1 MSAFLELLDLRK
13 WELLQNLLQH
23 INMTT
28 IAVLI
33 SLLIGV
39 PAGVL
44 ITRNK
49 TAARIVIM
57 LANIMQS
64 IPCLALLAIS
74 VIFLGIGV
82 KPAILMV
89 FVYAFLPILKN
100 TYTGIMSVDPKNI
113 EFAQGVGLTKWK
125 RLIKVELPIAVP
137 FIMSGIRIAA
147 VASVG
152 TMTIAAFAGAK
163 GLGWFINLGL
173 NSLNMNL
180 ILLGAI
186 PVSLLALF
194 VDFAFGKLEEAITS
208 EGLLPPAQIRNLSK
222 EQKRKKKIVA
232 GVLCSTFV
240 IASLLY
246 YPASNMSADGPFA
259 GKNSAA
265 QGAADGSG
273 DADGAGASAG
283 AAASGT
289 GKSDPNKRIVVGS
302 SNFTEVQIIGNI
314 YKELIE
320 SNTDITVDT
329 SFGLSGA
336 AFCFSALERGDI
348 DMFVEYTGTALTNL
362 LAQPIDTDPD
372 RVLETVTKLMQ
383 EEHGIHT
390 SKPLGFNNT
399 YVMSVKPETAEK
411 YGLKTL
417 SDLVKA
423 SPELR
428 LGCTTEFMNRED
440 CLPALEKLGAKF
452 KSANPLD
459 ASVRYTAIDS
469 DQVDVIDAFSTDA
482 LLYKQGLMTL
492 TDDMSFFP
500 PYYAVNFVSQETL
513 DRYPELE
520 PVLEMLDGKITEE
533 TMANLNSM
541 VDVDGEDARVAA
553 HSFLEENGL
562 LGNQ

>member
-1 MSAFLELLDLRK
+1 MSAFLELLDVRK
-13 WELLQNLLQH
+13 WELLQNFLQH

-39 PAGVL
+39 PAGIL

-49 TAARIVIM
+49 AAARIVIM

-113 EFAQGVGLTKWK
+113 EFAQGIGLTKWK
-125 RLIKVELPIAVP
+125 RLMKIELPIAVP

-186 PVSLLALF
+186 PVSILALF

-208 EGLLPPAQIRNLSK
+208 EGLLPPEQIKNLSK
-222 EQKRKKKIVA
+222 EQRHHKKITA
-232 GVLCSTFV
+232 GILCGV
-240 IASLLY
+240 ILAASLLY
-246 YPASNMSADGPFA
+246 YPVSNMSADGPFA
-259 GKNSAA
+259 GSGKTAQESA
-265 QGAADGSG
+265 GGTDGADGT
-273 DADGAGASAG
+273 AAGAGV
-283 AAASGT
+283 
-289 GKSDPNKRIVVGS
+289 SDPNKRIVVGS

-372 RVLETVTKLMQ
+372 RVLDTVTKLMQ

-482 LLYKQGLMTL
+482 LLYKQGLTTL
-492 TDDMSFFP
+492 EDDMSFFP
-500 PYYAVNFVSQETL
+500 PYYAVNFVSQKTL
-513 DRYPELE
+513 DKYPELG
-520 PVLEMLDGKITEE
+520 PVLEKLDGKLSEE
-533 TMANLNSM
+533 TMANLNAM
-541 VDVDGEDARVAA
+541 VDVDGKDARVAA

-562 LGNQ
+562 LGDM

>member
-1 MSAFLELLDLRK
+1 MSEFLELLDLRK
-13 WELLQNLLQH
+13 WELLENTLQH

-39 PAGVL
+39 PAGIL
-44 ITRNK
+44 ITRNRL
-49 TAARIVIM
+49 AAKIVLM

-82 KPAILMV
+82 KPAVLMV

-113 EFAQGVGLTKWK
+113 EFARGVGLTKWK
-125 RLIKVELPIAVP
+125 RLIKIELPIAVP
-137 FIMSGIRIAA
+137 FIMAGIRIAA

-194 VDFAFGKLEEAITS
+194 VDYTFAKLEEAITS
-208 EGLLPPAQIRNLSK
+208 EGLLPPDQIRNLSK
-222 EQKRKKKIVA
+222 KQKRTKKIKA
-232 GVLCSTFV
+232 GLLCSTFL

-246 YPASNMSADGPFA
+246 YVPAFS
-259 GKNSAA
+259 SAA
-265 QGAADGSG
+265 
-273 DADGAGASAG
+273 GAGASANG
-283 AAASGT
+283 KDSAAAVSAEKKIT
-289 GKSDPNKRIVVGS
+289 IGS

-320 SNTDITVDT
+320 SNTDIQCET

-336 AFCFSALERGDI
+336 AFCFSALEKGDI

-372 RVLETVTKLMQ
+372 RVLQKVTELMS

-390 SKPLGFNNT
+390 SNPLGFNNT
-399 YVMSVKPETAEK
+399 YVMSVKPETAER
-411 YGLKTL
+411 YGLQSL
-417 SDLVKA
+417 SDLVEK

-440 CLPALEKLGAKF
+440 CLPALEKLGAHF
-452 KSANPLD
+452 KEANPLD

-482 LLYKQGLMTL
+482 LLYKQGLQTL

-500 PYYAVNFVSQETL
+500 PYYAVNFVRQDTL
-513 DRYPELE
+513 EKYPELG
-520 PVLEMLDGKITEE
+520 PVLEKLDGILDEAS
-533 TMANLNSM
+533 MAGLNAQ
-541 VDVDGEDARVAA
+541 VDVDGKDAKTVA
-553 HSFLEENGL
+553 HDFLQEKGL
-562 LGNQ
+562 LGES